1 MDRFPAS
8 IHTFTVNICKY
19 FCGEV
24 PNVDSSIH
32 VNMILCGKLLASPDA
47 LEVMFVTE
55 SVGYM
60 SVQVWGSGEPCVLIK
75 HPDANLANNLH
86 GYEVTC
92 LHFCLQ
98 SLNSLTV
105 NFSHY

>member
-1 MDRFPAS
+1 MWTGFQHLFIRV
-8 IHTFTVNICKY
+8 TVNICKY

-24 PNVDSSIH
+24 SNVDSSIH

-55 SVGYM
+55 SVGYIYM

-86 GYEVTC
+86 GYEV
-92 LHFCLQ
+92 
-98 SLNSLTV
+98 
-105 NFSHY
+105 NFYIFVCKV